1 MKACKQLEANTD
13 GSQLDSDSNSDHE
26 SDHRN
31 EIDAEESDP
40 TYEPDNTDSNSSHD
54 KVLYAQSMLSSKL
67 YLLPAAANA
76 ATCTLHVRCMKN
88 CIVCLSVVLQ

>member
-40 TYEPDNTDSNSSHD
+40 TYEPDNTDPTA
-54 KVLYAQSMLSSKL
+54 VMMRCCMQSL
-67 YLLPAAANA
+67 
-76 ATCTLHVRCMKN
+76 C
-88 CIVCLSVVLQ
+88 